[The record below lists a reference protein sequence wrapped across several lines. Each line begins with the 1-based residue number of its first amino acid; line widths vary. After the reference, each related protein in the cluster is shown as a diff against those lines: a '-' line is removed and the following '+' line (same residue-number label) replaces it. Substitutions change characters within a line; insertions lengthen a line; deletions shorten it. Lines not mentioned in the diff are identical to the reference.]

1 MKLIPYL
8 NFQGDCEEAL
18 NAYKRIFNGKV
29 EILNRY
35 DNPNMRAP
43 EEYKN
48 KILHARLFADGF
60 VIYASDVMPGKEQ
73 KEKSASR
80 ASMSLDVEN
89 PEKAK
94 QIFDRLAE
102 GARVNVPFEKQFWGD
117 WHGNLV
123 DRYGISWMV
132 NCPAASK

>member
-18 NAYKRIFNGKV
+18 NAYKKIFSGKV
-29 EILNRY
+29 EIVNRY
-35 DNPNMRAP
+35 DNPAMNVP

-48 KILHARLFADGF
+48 KILHARLYADGF
-60 VIYASDVMPGKEQ
+60 EIYASDVMPGKEHTD
-73 KEKSASR
+73 KSAGR
-80 ASMSLDVEN
+80 ASMSLDIEN

-94 QIFDRLAE
+94 QIFDQLAE
-102 GARVNVPFEKQFWGD
+102 GAKVNVPFEKQFWGD

-132 NCPAASK
+132 NCTAVSK